1 MVKVIGILAIS
12 MSQAITAT
20 TKFKY
25 PWMFG
30 RRFDLFFYFAP
41 IAFGIACY
49 ALSQSILAD
58 SSTLWLVLA
67 VNAFGAGPFHQG
79 PTWFAYLD
87 KKNRSHYASTDR
99 LKLIF
104 YLGPVLVMAVTVLG
118 WVYFRG
124 IIYAITMAWAVQHI
138 VQQNIGI
145 LLLYHN
151 HGRGEALVEKKL
163 ESWSQWAP
171 AIFFSTFFIHRILFQ
186 NADNLIFTG
195 ITAVTGVWALTIVAR
210 YILTLIKK
218 SNEGEYINVP
228 ALLFWMVSVL
238 SLAPFAFLG
247 KSFDDAFVIPVTI
260 HWFQYIGLNYMLVR
274 YKYSSEEEGENRANL
289 PNDNPMMLFFL
300 MGALLLGMGLGLNL
314 LKNSGLL
321 ESEILVSI
329 IGGIVIGLANTH
341 YFLDAFMW
349 RFREDYQRNTILPFL
364 IKPRKAQ

>member
-41 IAFGIACY
+41 IAFGITCY

-195 ITAVTGVWALTIVAR
+195 ITAVTGVWALTMVAR

-247 KSFDDAFVIPVTI
+247 KSFDDAFVNRVIEHVLNEAAIDFKVINRDTFQIRKRTQAYTEVVQGKFKSPVSR
-260 HWFQYIGLNYMLVR
+260 FFYKLNCVR
-274 YKYSSEEEGENRANL
+274 KVGNGCCFCNL
-289 PNDNPMMLFFL
+289 ET
-300 MGALLLGMGLGLNL
+300 
-314 LKNSGLL
+314 NSGRNDVI
-321 ESEILVSI
+321 EIEKIFDV
-329 IGGIVIGLANTH
+329 VKE
-341 YFLDAFMW
+341 
-349 RFREDYQRNTILPFL
+349 RFVTQG
-364 IKPRKAQ
+364 